1 MNEEQR
7 HPWQPGAYTGIGSWP
22 GTDPGEAIRTI
33 LGELPH
39 LPHLPE
45 LPGRGPGAD
54 MIGRTGAL
62 LVELP
67 IEVQPSGWR
76 VTQRAGRDLTRARS
90 FLSWDLDALEEHT
103 SGYTGPLK
111 IQATG
116 PWTMAA
122 SVELRNG
129 EKMIADLGA
138 VADLC
143 ESFREGLLAHL
154 AEVRK
159 RVPEAT
165 ILVQVDEPSLP
176 AVLTGSVPTASGYGR
191 LRAVDRVLVEERLRA
206 LFSAIDTAGGY
217 PLVHCCA
224 LRVPV
229 DLLRRCGARALSLDA
244 TRLTRESDEAIGTAV
259 ESGVGLLLG
268 VVPAVDSRMSPPVDT
283 VEPVRE
289 LWHRIGFDPEHAT
302 RDVVITPVCGLAGAS
317 PRHARA
323 ALDLCREA
331 ARVLR
336 EEPRPR
342 Q

>member
-1 MNEEQR
+1 M
-7 HPWQPGAYTGIGSWP
+7 
-22 GTDPGEAIRTI
+22 
-33 LGELPH
+33 GELPL

-45 LPGRGPGAD
+45 LPGRGAGAD

-67 IEVQPSGWR
+67 VEVQPSGWR
-76 VTQRAGRDLTRARS
+76 ITQRPGRDLVRARS
-90 FLSWDLDALEEHT
+90 FLSWDLDALEERAAE
-103 SGYTGPLK
+103 YTGPLK
-111 IQATG
+111 IQAAG

-122 SVELRNG
+122 SVELRGG
-129 EKMIADLGA
+129 EKLLADPGA

-143 ESFREGLLAHL
+143 ESLAEGLVAHV
-154 AEVRK
+154 ADVRR
-159 RVPEAT
+159 RVPGAR

-191 LRAVDRVLVEERLRA
+191 LRAVDRVVVEERLRA
-206 LFSAIDTAGGY
+206 LFAAVTGAGAV
-217 PLVHCCA
+217 PAAHCCA
-224 LRVPV
+224 PQVPV
-229 DLLRRCGARALSLDA
+229 DLLRRSGARALSLDA
-244 TRLTRESDEAIGTAV
+244 TRLTRESDESVGVAV

-268 VVPAVDSRMSPPVDT
+268 VVPAVDTGLSQPVDT

-289 LWHRIGFDPEHAT
+289 LWHRIGFEPEQAT

-336 EEPRPR
+336 EEPRTR

>member
-1 MNEEQR
+1 VNEQQR
-7 HPWQPGAYTGIGSWP
+7 HPWQPGTSTGIGSWP
-22 GTDPGEAIRTI
+22 GTEPGEAVRTV
-33 LGELPH
+33 LGELPL

-45 LPGRGPGAD
+45 LPGRGAGAD

-76 VTQRAGRDLTRARS
+76 VTQRAGRDLVRARS
-90 FLSWDLDALEEHT
+90 YLSWDLDALEEHAAEY
-103 SGYTGPLK
+103 SGPFK
-111 IQATG
+111 VQVTG

-122 SVELRNG
+122 SVELRGG
-129 EKMIADLGA
+129 EKMLADPGA

-143 ESFREGLLAHL
+143 ESLLEGLLAHL
-154 AEVRK
+154 ADVRS
-159 RVPEAT
+159 RVPGADL
-165 ILVQVDEPSLP
+165 LVQVDEPSLP

-191 LRAVDRVLVEERLRA
+191 LRAVDRVVVEERLRA
-206 LFSAIDTAGGY
+206 LFGAISDAGAH

-224 LRVPV
+224 PRVPV
-229 DLLRRCGARALSLDA
+229 DLLRRSGARALSLDA
-244 TRLTRESDEAIGTAV
+244 TQLTRESDEAIGVAV

-268 VVPAVDSRMSPPVDT
+268 VVPAVDRRLSLPVDT

-289 LWHRIGFDPEHAT
+289 LWHRIGFDPEQAS

-317 PRHARA
+317 PAHARA

-336 EEPRPR
+336 DEPRPR